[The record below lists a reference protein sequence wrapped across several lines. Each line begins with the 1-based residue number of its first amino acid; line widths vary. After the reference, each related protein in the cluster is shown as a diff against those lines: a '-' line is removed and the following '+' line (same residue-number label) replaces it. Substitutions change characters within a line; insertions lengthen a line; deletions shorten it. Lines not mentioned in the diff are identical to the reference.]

1 MGVYLNAGNEQFREA
16 IRSKIYVDK
25 TGLSAW
31 TNRRLGTRD
40 KYVCV
45 SRPRRFGKTMAEEM
59 LQAYYSEGCD
69 SKALFTGLKIAEDPS
84 FADHLNKY
92 SVLHLNIQEFL
103 SGSPAIEEM
112 ISQISRSV
120 LWDLK
125 KAYPQVELYDAQNMI
140 RSMMDIYDATKNT
153 FIILIDEW
161 DCIFREYHGD
171 KKSREGYLDFLRS
184 WLKDQPYVGLA
195 YMTGILPIKKYG
207 THSALNMF
215 TEFSM
220 VNPGDLAEFVGFT
233 AEEVEKLCVQYH
245 MDVEETKAWYNGYS
259 FPKASEIYA
268 PKSVVDAMQFGQFD
282 DYWNKTETYEALRR
296 YIELNYDGLRE
307 KVVALLA
314 GDSIRINTGKF
325 ANDMTTFA
333 DADDVLTLLVH
344 LGYLA
349 YDFQNKAVRIP
360 NRELQQEFYNA
371 IEGAKWSEVLQAV
384 QKSRDLL
391 ESIWQ
396 MDESAVAKG
405 IEDAHFETS
414 ILQYNDENA
423 LSYVISLALYS
434 AREIYTVI
442 REMPGGKGYADVAF
456 IPRPEHCGKPTLL
469 VELKWNQSAET
480 ALNQIKRKKYP
491 DALQAYKGN
500 LLLVGINYDRES
512 KAHACRIERA

>member
-1 MGVYLNAGNEQFREA
+1 MGFE
-16 IRSKIYVDK
+16 
-25 TGLSAW
+25 
-31 TNRRLGTRD
+31 
-40 KYVCV
+40 
-45 SRPRRFGKTMAEEM
+45 
-59 LQAYYSEGCD
+59 
-69 SKALFTGLKIAEDPS
+69 
-84 FADHLNKY
+84 
-92 SVLHLNIQEFL
+92 
-103 SGSPAIEEM
+103 
-112 ISQISRSV
+112 
-120 LWDLK
+120 

-140 RSMMDIYDATKNT
+140 RSMRDIYDATKNT

-215 TEFSM
+215 TKFST

-233 AEEVEKLCVQYH
+233 AEEVEKLCTEYH

-259 FPKASEIYA
+259 FPKASEIYS

-371 IEGAKWSEVLQAV
+371 VEGAKWSEVLQAV
-384 QKSRDLL
+384 QKSGDLL
-391 ESIWQ
+391 ESTWQ
-396 MDESAVAKG
+396 MNESAVAKG

-434 AREIYTVI
+434 AREIYTAI

-480 ALNQIKRKKYP
+480 ALNQIKRKRYP

-500 LLLVGINYDRES
+500 LLLVGTNYDRES